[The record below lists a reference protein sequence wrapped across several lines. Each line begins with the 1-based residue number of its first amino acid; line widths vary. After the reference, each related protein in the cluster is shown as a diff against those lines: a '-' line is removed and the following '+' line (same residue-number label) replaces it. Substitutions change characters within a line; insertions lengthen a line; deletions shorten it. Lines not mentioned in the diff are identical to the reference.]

1 MKLSMFSSPAEDVL
15 KREAKKLKNNSSK
28 LSLMQAQNAI
38 AKIYGFSDWYNFKQN
53 VKKGETNHIDKFKTV
68 INYSTPDKEPL
79 ETIINQ
85 YYSNMSCCNFNMQ
98 DKEDEIIQASPACY
112 LGYHEATNLNIYV
125 PLNVFYKHS
134 LLISDNDDFH
144 YLRINYLMPK
154 SRSFIYI
161 GNGFN
166 FNILHNTSLRDYHS
180 MTFSLNDTG
189 IKSLEVSQQELCE
202 ILKSVFSHLDPA
214 IESKIMNIVSPIIYN
229 IPLNDKGCLLFN
241 KELLIYLKSELISKS
256 NMVSNNYI
264 YYFDILIQSC
274 LFSDNGLEIDCLN
287 AHSYKYF
294 LETPSYENNLL
305 YISFSLL
312 INFAMSKLIQN
323 RVHLNKPVIPF
334 SVFYTN
340 PFFGDLPS
348 IIYSMAR
355 GFGIS
360 LNYCITF
367 DSEIIHHKKILT
379 DILSNCSTFIIDK
392 GLTRNIL
399 FKNIIN
405 YDIPYYFK
413 LNFNDNQRTIFIN

>member
-1 MKLSMFSSPAEDVL
+1 MRLSMFSSPAEDVL

-28 LSLMQAQNAI
+28 LSLMQSQNAI
-38 AKIYGFSDWYNFKQN
+38 AKIYGYSDWYNFKQN

-68 INYSTPDKEPL
+68 LNYSTPDKEPL
-79 ETIINQ
+79 EIIVNRN
-85 YYSNMSCCNFNMQ
+85 YSNMSLCNFNLQ
-98 DKEDEIIQASPACY
+98 DKEEEIIQTSPACY
-112 LGYHEATNLNIYV
+112 LGYHEATNLNIYA
-125 PLNVFYKHS
+125 PLNVFCRHS

-144 YLRINYLMPK
+144 YFRINYLMPK

-161 GNGFN
+161 ANGFN

-189 IKSLEVSQQELCE
+189 IKSLEVCHKELCE
-202 ILKSVFSHLDPA
+202 VLKSIFSHLDFE
-214 IESKIMNIVSPIIYN
+214 IESNIMNILSPIIYT
-229 IPLNDKGCLLFN
+229 IPLNEKGYLLFN
-241 KELLIYLKSELISKS
+241 KELLIYLKSQLISKGS
-256 NMVSNNYI
+256 MVSNNYV

-274 LFSDNGLEIDCLN
+274 LFSDNGIEIDCFN
-287 AHSYKYF
+287 SHGYKYF

-312 INFAMSKLIQN
+312 IDFAMSKLIQN
-323 RVHLNKPVIPF
+323 HIHLNKSVIPF

-340 PFFGDLPS
+340 PFFCDSPS
-348 IIYSMAR
+348 IIHSMAR
-355 GFGIS
+355 GLGIS

-367 DSEIIHHKKILT
+367 DSEIILHKKILT
-379 DILSNCSTFIIDK
+379 DILGNCSTFIIDK

-399 FKNIIN
+399 LKNIVN